1 MDGKYILTYIDDYS
15 SYPEVQVL
23 KEITSSE
30 VIGVLTEIF
39 LRFGFPEE
47 TVSDNGKQFISA
59 KFEAFLKSCGI
70 RHVHASPYYVP
81 SNGKVE
87 RFHRY
92 LKKNFLAVIAE
103 GKSWQRELLMVMMAI
118 SGNSPAKLL
127 INHKIQM
134 KVPHIELSPDPQLE
148 QAHCAKCESYQARLK
163 DYHDT
168 RCHTDLHDFKVGNVV
183 FCANMRPSKLDSK
196 FQSAKHVI
204 VKAQGRDIF
213 GVVNVDTSATLI
225 RNTKYLKH
233 VPISS
238 SEIVEELE
246 NRNKALGS
254 SDKGMTNPDAF
265 KSNEPAG
272 YCDEQAFQNNES
284 NVVTTRSGRVV
295 GIMKILFTTN

>member
-1 MDGKYILTYIDDYS
+1 MCVVMARWNVSTGIS
-15 SYPEVQVL
+15 S
-23 KEITSSE
+23 
-30 VIGVLTEIF
+30 
-39 LRFGFPEE
+39 
-47 TVSDNGKQFISA
+47 
-59 KFEAFLKSCGI
+59 
-70 RHVHASPYYVP
+70 
-81 SNGKVE
+81 
-87 RFHRY
+87 
-92 LKKNFLAVIAE
+92 KNFRAVIAE
-103 GKSWQRELLMVMMAI
+103 GKSWQRELLKILMSYRATPHPI
-118 SGNSPAKLL
+118 SGNSTAKLL
-127 INHKIQM
+127 FNHKIHM
-134 KVPHIELSPDPQLE
+134 KVPHIELSPNPQLE

-168 RCHTDLHDFKVGNVV
+168 RCHTDLHDFKVGEVV

-225 RNTKYLKH
+225 RNTKYLKY

-246 NRNKALGS
+246 NRNKASGS
-254 SDKGMTNPDAF
+254 SDKGMTNPDAC

-272 YCDEQAFQNNES
+272 YCDDQAFQNNES